1 MPAGEAC
8 FEPFAIWEL
17 PMPNCNGFSELTQTD
32 FKKIKTT
39 ATYIDFSLKFGIR
52 IFKKC
57 PAINGNPHVSAEQN
71 CAHSALTPLPTAIL
85 PFLSKRLATVRDGC
99 PCDLRALKRSRT
111 GFCQDQTSQTRRKG
125 TVRHTRPCKP
135 AGIQNTHHKKRA
147 AEDFCGALVL

>member
-1 MPAGEAC
+1 MCQKSAHVHPFFSSHIQPCNAGFCAGMD
-8 FEPFAIWEL
+8 AY
-17 PMPNCNGFSELTQTD
+17 NRV
-32 FKKIKTT
+32 
-39 ATYIDFSLKFGIR
+39 IR
-52 IFKKC
+52 IPYVGWNRFFKTLLPPLIGKGR
-57 PAINGNPHVSAEQN
+57 AGFAEQN
-71 CAHSALTPLPTAIL
+71 CAHSALNPLPTAIL